1 MNPVVA
7 IRAWLAWF
15 RRRKAAPIAQ
25 ARARRADMIRANRKN
40 HRSVTPLY
48 RVQRAETVR
57 QLRMEMGR

>member
-1 MNPVVA
+1 MNPVTA
-7 IRAWLAWF
+7 LRAWLAWF

-25 ARARRADMIRANRKN
+25 ARARRADMIRANRKS
-40 HRSVTPLY
+40 HRAVKPLY